1 MKQGVGKAKHIAGK
15 LLWVQDA
22 VQNKVT
28 HLVQVPTLWNL
39 SDIGTKPLGAKR
51 LHLLL
56 YEIGVARGEGDY
68 AVGTEEFQQQS
79 ARHGG
84 GRELAVLA
92 KNVSRLMLVM
102 GLGPTSCLLETGP
115 GRDFF
120 PKQCTGQHQWHQH
133 KCCK

>member
-1 MKQGVGKAKHIAGK
+1 MYKDSSSARQLAMKQGVGKAKHIAGK
-15 LLWVQDA
+15 LLWVQEA

-28 HLVQVPTLWNL
+28 NLVQVPTLWNL

-79 ARHGG
+79 ARTW
-84 GRELAVLA
+84 RRA
-92 KNVSRLMLVM
+92 
-102 GLGPTSCLLETGP
+102 
-115 GRDFF
+115 
-120 PKQCTGQHQWHQH
+120 
-133 KCCK
+133 